1 MEGKTAKALDRVALH
16 MKRKRATRYDSHRNG
31 ASLPLL
37 RQWSSCKV
45 AKRMRLGQHQ
55 SKLTNGGTHIG
66 RFLRGYYLNYKKT
79 GRPERLMFYKNG
91 DWLDFPKD
99 VLDLVKKDLEV
110 KKATVEVQ
118 SNGRH
123 LVLDFL
129 HMYQMD
135 LKTGL
140 QQPLAWID
148 EHGCCFFPEIFAASD
163 ELYDISKQE
172 GVTSNVANE
181 IKLKLELAINEL
193 DGSKMLECSGESNA
207 LVKSIQIDAT
217 EKNDVEIEDSINNM
231 DCQNVGEAIE
241 QNRDLGL
248 GDYTDS
254 VYGKLDLDTV
264 QTMFLKGMV
273 SSGNDTGIVEIYR
286 CSSATTQVRLELFQK
301 QAEITKKA
309 HGDANVRYAW
319 LALSKNEL
327 STMMQYGLGYCG
339 LSLSKCKY
347 AVGVHLAAATCPYAS
362 ARYCDID
369 ENGNSHLVLCRV
381 IMGNMELLPAGGRQ
395 FRASSG
401 EYDNGVDDI
410 LHPTYYI
417 VWNMNMNSHIYPE
430 FVVSFKVATNI
441 QGNHGNPG
449 VNVGAVGQC
458 DPSQPESST
467 GKVVPAARLVP
478 KSPWMPF
485 PALFAAIKSSVPPST
500 MDAIKG
506 DYERFQKKQIS
517 RDVFIQRLRFIVGD
531 NLLRTTVQKL
541 QYKKILGKL
550 KNILKNKKKLV

>member
-16 MKRKRATRYDSHRNG
+16 MKRKRATRYDAHLNR
-31 ASLPLL
+31 ASLPLH
-37 RQWSSCKV
+37 QWSSSTSKV
-45 AKRMRLGQHQ
+45 AKRMRSGQCK
-55 SKLTNGGTHIG
+55 SKMTNGGTHMG
-66 RFLRGYYLNYKKT
+66 QLLRVYYLNYKKT
-79 GRPERLMFYKNG
+79 GRPERVMFYKNG

-99 VLDLVKKDLEV
+99 VVDLVKKDLEV

-118 SNGRH
+118 SNGHH

-148 EHGCCFFPEIFAASD
+148 EHGCCFFPEI
-163 ELYDISKQE
+163 LKQE
-172 GVTSNVANE
+172 GVSSNVPDE
-181 IKLKLELAINEL
+181 IKLHLEIAIKES
-193 DGSKMLECSGESNA
+193 DDSKTMEHSGESNAGESNA
-207 LVKSIQIDAT
+207 LVKSIRIDAI
-217 EKNDVEIEDSINNM
+217 EQNDVEFEDSINNM
-231 DCQNVGEAIE
+231 DCRNVGEAIE
-241 QNRDLGL
+241 QKEDLGL

-273 SSGNDTGIVEIYR
+273 SSGIDNDIVEIYR
-286 CSSATTQVRLELFQK
+286 CSSATRQARLELFQM
-301 QAEITKKA
+301 QAEITKKTR
-309 HGDANVRYAW
+309 GDANIQYAW

-327 STMMQYGLGYCG
+327 STMMQYGLGHCG

-347 AVGVHLAAATCPYAS
+347 AVGVHLAAASCPYAS
-362 ARYCDID
+362 ARYCDVD

-381 IMGNMELLPAGGRQ
+381 IMGNMELLPPGGRQ

-417 VWNMNMNSHIYPE
+417 IWNMNMNSHIYPE
-430 FVVSFKVATNI
+430 FIVSFKVATNI
-441 QGNHGNPG
+441 QGNRGNPG
-449 VNVGAVGQC
+449 VNVFAAGQH
-458 DPSQPESST
+458 DHSQPESST
-467 GKVVPAARLVP
+467 IDNGKAVHAASLVP

-500 MDAIKG
+500 MDVIEG
-506 DYERFQKKQIS
+506 DYEQFKKKQIS
-517 RDVFIQRLRFIVGD
+517 RDAFIQRLRLIAGD
-531 NLLRTTVQKL
+531 NLLRTTVHKL
-541 QYKKILGKL
+541 QYQIPRSGESKAPAKEEP
-550 KNILKNKKKLV
+550 